1 MRAFPLHVKLIGAE
15 DDRRYALFDVGEAPE
30 YAVPT
35 RAFQAV
41 EIISLRLHRLV
52 GRRRRRTTQ
61 KVWEKHFD
69 ETSGRPSLTEK
80 LVAGFLDRTKR
91 VRLYGNLGMIANEA
105 GMVAVVFGDEPLQGE
120 SESKPCCDASG
131 ESTPRS
137 DGSDHAHER
146 FCLS

>member
-1 MRAFPLHVKLIGAE
+1 MAFPLHVKLIGAE
-15 DDRRYALFDVGEAPE
+15 DGRRYALPDVGEAPE

-35 RAFQAV
+35 RAFQAE
-41 EIISLRLHRLV
+41 EIISQRLHRLV
-52 GRRRRRTTQ
+52 GRRRRRRTTQ

-80 LVAGFLDRTKR
+80 PVAGFLDRTKR

-105 GMVAVVFGDEPLQGE
+105 GMVAVVFGDEPLQEE
-120 SESKPCCDASG
+120 SESKPCCDVSG

-137 DGSDHAHER
+137 DGSVRKHDR

>member
-1 MRAFPLHVKLIGAE
+1 MAFPLHVKLIGAE
-15 DDRRYALFDVGEAPE
+15 DGRRYALPDVGEAPE

-35 RAFQAV
+35 RAFQAE
-41 EIISLRLHRLV
+41 EIISQRLHRLV
-52 GRRRRRTTQ
+52 WTQ
-61 KVWEKHFD
+61 KGWEKHLD

-80 LVAGFLDRTKR
+80 PVAGFLDRTKR

-105 GMVAVVFGDEPLQGE
+105 GMVAVVFGDEPLQEE
-120 SESKPCCDASG
+120 SESKPCCDVSG

-137 DGSDHAHER
+137 DGSVRKYDR